1 MKDSSA
7 SPQNDTNIQNQ
18 KATRYGWLLLY
29 YDLPELV
36 EVLREADKDLFALIY
51 NDAREADS
59 ACFLD
64 RNKFL
69 ACVAVLQKLLE
80 REHTRCDVDSS
91 ILNACLGKSL
101 FHRSAGASMLACVHS
116 NVLHSLFSFFLS
128 QFFI

>member
-7 SPQNDTNIQNQ
+7 LPQNDTIYKSKSHPN
-18 KATRYGWLLLY
+18 GWLLLY
-29 YDLPELV
+29 YDLSELV

-80 REHTRCDVDSS
+80 REHTCCDVDSS

-101 FHRSAGASMLACVHS
+101 FHRSAGASMLDCVHS

-128 QFFI
+128 